1 MSKEKKESWN
11 SRVGV
16 ILAVVGSAV
25 GLGNFLRFPGEAV
38 KNGGGLFMVPYIIA
52 FLIVGIPLAWSEW
65 ALGRYGGNRGHNS
78 APGIFRE
85 ILGTSKGAYLGMLG
99 TIMPMLIYTYYVI
112 LEALCLYFA
121 WGFLNGDIPKL
132 GNDVGA
138 VATHFKAAV
147 GANANGELFSG
158 SNSPMLICLILCTLI
173 NFSLIYRGISKG
185 IEIFCAIAMPM
196 LVVCAFVVLFRVI
209 TLPANPEHPDQ
220 NFINGLGFMWNPE
233 QTRTTEVIQ
242 IPEGETLLPD
252 SVHLSEHGENIT
264 PLLVKSD
271 AQSIQVILD
280 HHKHDGVA
288 ADNQFTIT
296 YETESGKNLGDTL
309 TATEPQSYLKTLSN
323 PGVWVAATGQIFFS
337 LSLGFGLILTYS
349 SYLKR
354 DDDIALS
361 SITSAAGNG
370 FCEVV
375 LGGMIAIPAA
385 FIFLG
390 KGFLSD
396 PSNVGTF
403 GLGFVALPNV
413 FNQMPAGAFFG
424 FLFFFLLFLAA
435 VTSSLSM
442 LQPTIALL
450 EEGLGLSRKKSVS
463 LLAVITLI
471 GTIFIA
477 WFSQGFAALDTVD
490 FWMANFFIFIFA
502 TIQTIIFGWVI
513 GKEKGY
519 KELCSGAEIKVPK
532 IIMVLIRYISPLY
545 LLGIFL
551 LWAKGILPGY
561 IKAMAWSN
569 GKPSVAFL
577 SISFILLV
585 ITFFAFVVA
594 KSNQRWRKE
603 DLLEEKS

>member
-1 MSKEKKESWN
+1 MSSEKKESWN

-38 KNGGGLFMVPYIIA
+38 KNGGGLFMVPYIVA

-85 ILGTSKGAYLGMLG
+85 ILGSSKGAYLGMLG

-121 WGFLNGDIPKL
+121 WGFLNGDIPRL

-138 VATHFKAAV
+138 VASHFLGAV
-147 GANANGELFSG
+147 GANSNGELFSG
-158 SNSPMLICLILCTLI
+158 ANSSMLICLIACTLI
-173 NFSLIYRGISKG
+173 NFGLIYRGLSKG
-185 IEIFCAIAMPM
+185 IEIFCSIAMPM
-196 LVVCAFVVLFRVI
+196 LVVCAFVVLIRVV
-209 TLPANPEHPDQ
+209 TLPPNPEHPDQ
-220 NFINGLGFMWNPE
+220 SFINGLGFMWNPE
-233 QTRTTEVIQ
+233 QTRTTEVIDL
-242 IPEGETLLPD
+242 PEGELLLPE
-252 SVHLSEHGENIT
+252 SVNISESSENIH
-264 PLLVKSD
+264 PLLVKESD
-271 AQSIQVILD
+271 HSIQVIVDHLQTSDGDSGKQIHLD
-280 HHKHDGVA
+280 
-288 ADNQFTIT
+288 
-296 YETESGKNLGDTL
+296 YETQSGKVIGTILEASEPKTYLSTL
-309 TATEPQSYLKTLSN
+309 LN

-337 LSLGFGLILTYS
+337 LSLGFGLILTYA

-361 SITSAAGNG
+361 SLTSAAGNG

-413 FNQMPAGAFFG
+413 FNQMPMGQFFG

-450 EEGLGLSRKKSVS
+450 EEGLGLPRKKSVT
-463 LLAVITLI
+463 LLGGITLL
-471 GTIFIA
+471 GTLFIA
-477 WFSQGFAALDTVD
+477 WFSKGFAALDTVD

-502 TIQTIIFGWVI
+502 TFQTLVFGWVI
-513 GKEKGY
+513 GKKKGY
-519 KELCSGAEIKVPK
+519 NELCSGAEIKVPK
-532 IIMVLIRYISPLY
+532 GIMILIRYISPVY

-551 LWAKGILPGY
+551 LWATDIMPGY
-561 IKAMAWSN
+561 IKAMAWVD

-577 SISFILLV
+577 SISFILIV

-594 KSNQRWRKE
+594 KSNQKWRHE
-603 DLLEEKS
+603 ELEEQV